1 MERLSREVGVSL
13 EFKDESRWQ
22 CHIKGHGEAGGK
34 EGIGVG
40 PRAQSTE
47 CQADNGEPAK

>member
-1 MERLSREVGVSL
+1 MAMSHKGEHQRN
-13 EFKDESRWQ
+13 
-22 CHIKGHGEAGGK
+22 GHGEAGGK
-34 EGIGVG
+34 EGIGMG